1 MDREQQLT
9 YKQDISKQQI
19 YDIVTAVGIPLVL
32 FGLAIFTIYSYAN
45 FGRYLIAPMLGLM
58 WISGVIVGFL
68 LPSMRNEV
76 LNQTLGAGFI
86 YLGAI
91 IGIKFILGIVSGVSS
106 DMIAASFD
114 QAIPTA
120 TGNAIPGYLQSM
132 LWFYAVLF
140 PLGEIGMQFKR
151 LVKFRRTSNIEK
163 AMGHVRGIR
172 STGKR
177 NTRGVER

>member
-1 MDREQQLT
+1 MERQPIT
-9 YKQDISKQQI
+9 YKQNVSKQQLFVI
-19 YDIVTAVGIPLVL
+19 ITAVGIPLAL
-32 FGLAIFTIYSYAN
+32 FIFAVFVIYSYAN
-45 FGRYLIAPMLGLM
+45 FGRYLICPMLGIM
-58 WISGVIVGFL
+58 WITGVIVGFL
-68 LPSMRNEV
+68 LPSMRQEV

-91 IGIKFILGIVSGVSS
+91 IGLKFILGIVSGVSS

-140 PLGEIGMQFKR
+140 PIGEIGMQFKR

-163 AMGHVRGIR
+163 AMGRVRGTR

-177 NTRGVER
+177 HTRGIER